1 MEEVTL
7 HHVEMVIKMETRS
20 VISDQMEGLSDLME
34 NSSFILM
41 KLTKT
46 TQDTNVLLHVV
57 LPKMEKRSHQNVS
70 MYKMVQ
76 SLS

>member
-7 HHVEMVIKMETRS
+7 HHVEMVEKMETRS
-20 VISDQMEGLSDLME
+20 VISDQMVEKSDLME
-34 NSSFILM
+34 NYSFILM

-46 TQDTNVLLHVV
+46 MQDTNVLLHVV

-76 SLS
+76 SQS